1 MLSLFYTLDTHLWGE
16 CPFQIMRS
24 AYVQI
29 IPVNQKVGL
38 HTALNIPIVLV
49 FFFFFC
55 LNDVCES
62 GGPGYGHLRYTSLA
76 VNTEATTTCCLDLL
90 FVRDSQSEVGSKQ
103 QQACRSGG
111 HT

>member
-16 CPFQIMRS
+16 CLFQIMRS

-49 FFFFFC
+49 FFFC

-62 GGPGYGHLRYTSLA
+62 GGPGYGHLRYTSPA

-90 FVRDSQSEVGSKQ
+90 FVRDSQSEFGSKE

-111 HT
+111 PT

>member
-16 CPFQIMRS
+16 CLFQIMRS

-38 HTALNIPIVLV
+38 HTALNIPIVL
-49 FFFFFC
+49 FC

-90 FVRDSQSEVGSKQ
+90 FVRDSQSEFGSKE

-111 HT
+111 PT

>member
-16 CPFQIMRS
+16 CLFQIMRS

-38 HTALNIPIVLV
+38 HTALNIPIVL
-49 FFFFFC
+49 FFLFNYLFIY
-55 LNDVCES
+55 LNDV

-90 FVRDSQSEVGSKQ
+90 FVRDSQSEVGSKE

-111 HT
+111 PT

>member
-1 MLSLFYTLDTHLWGE
+1 MSV
-16 CPFQIMRS
+16 FQIMRS

-38 HTALNIPIVLV
+38 HTTLNIPIIP
-49 FFFFFC
+49 F
-55 LNDVCES
+55 LNDVSES
-62 GGPGYGHLRYTSLA
+62 GGPWYGHLRYASLA

-90 FVRDSQSEVGSKQ
+90 FVRDSQSAVGSKE

-111 HT
+111 PT